1 MTTRRQILAML
12 GVSAGAS
19 ALTLW
24 PTLTRAATGAD
35 TRLLVLMLRG
45 GLDGLHAIPP
55 YGDPG
60 YAALRGPLAL
70 SPAGPT
76 AAGAA
81 ALKLDATFALHPSLA
96 FTAGLYARGECLPIV
111 AAAPPYWGRS
121 HFEAQDCVENGTASP
136 DGAETGWL
144 NRAVGALHVEGL
156 SLTSVMPLMMRGPV
170 KVNSWSPPLPMQ
182 VGPILLQR
190 LEPLYGDDPRLARAF
205 AEAIAQQGDD
215 VSVEEA
221 MNGPAMGM
229 GTGMS
234 TGMGMGG
241 KAKPRPPLGAQLP
254 GLMRAAGAFLARA
267 DGPRVGFLEDYG
279 WDTHANQAPI
289 LTRKLKELDDG
300 FAAFHAAS
308 APVWG
313 RTVVVV
319 VTEFG
324 RTARING
331 TNGTD
336 HGTGGGMFLVGGAVH
351 GGRVGGTWRGMTQ
364 SLLYQDRD
372 ILATTDQRAVFKGIL
387 AQHLG
392 LSEGVL
398 ATSVFP
404 NSAKVAP
411 SEGLVLT
418 RAAA

>member
-1 MTTRRQILAML
+1 MTTRRHVIAML
-12 GVSAGAS
+12 GAGAGAS

-24 PTLTRAATGAD
+24 PRLTRASTGAD

-81 ALKLDATFALHPSLA
+81 ALKLDATFALHPALA
-96 FTAGLYARGECLPIV
+96 FAASLYARGECLPIV

-144 NRAVGALHVEGL
+144 NRAVGALHGEGL
-156 SLTSVMPLMMRGPV
+156 SLTTVMPLMMRGPV
-170 KVNSWSPPLPMQ
+170 KVNSWSPPLAMR

-215 VSVEEA
+215 ISVDEA
-221 MNGPAMGM
+221 MSGPAPGR
-229 GTGMS
+229 
-234 TGMGMGG
+234 GMGMGAG
-241 KAKPRPPLGAQLP
+241 GNAKPHPPIGAQLP
-254 GLMRAAGAFLARA
+254 GLMRAAGAFLAPA
-267 DGPRVGFLEDYG
+267 DGPRIAFLEDYG

-289 LTRKLKELDDG
+289 LARKLKELDDG
-300 FAAFHAAS
+300 LAAFHAA
-308 APVWG
+308 AATVWD
-313 RTVVVV
+313 RSVVVV

-336 HGTGGGMFLVGGAVH
+336 HGTGGGMFLVGGAVR
-351 GGRVGGTWRGMTQ
+351 GGRVAGEWSGMG
-364 SLLYQDRD
+364 SGRLYQDRD
-372 ILATTDQRAVFKGIL
+372 ILATTDQRAVFKGVL

-392 LSEGVL
+392 LAEGVL
-398 ATSVFP
+398 ASAVFP
-404 NSAKVAP
+404 NSAKLAP
-411 SEGLVLT
+411 SEGLV
-418 RAAA
+418 RARRPG